1 MALVVTFIT
10 ITALVTLDAVLR
22 RPEADKGWRDQA
34 EGLRERMEQESLPR
48 V

>member
-1 MALVVTFIT
+1 MALVIAVIT
-10 ITALVTLDAVLR
+10 ITALVTLGAVLR

-34 EGLRERMEQESLPR
+34 EGLRKRMEHESLPR